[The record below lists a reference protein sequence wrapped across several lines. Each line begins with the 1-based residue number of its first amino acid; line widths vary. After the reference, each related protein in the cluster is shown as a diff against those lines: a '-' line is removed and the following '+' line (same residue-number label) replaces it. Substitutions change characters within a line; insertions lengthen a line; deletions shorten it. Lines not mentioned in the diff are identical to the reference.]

1 MINNVKKAIAILV
14 ALTLILS
21 FSSCAAVDELTGA
34 LDSAVQTIEDKLD
47 ETVSGISGMFASFTG
62 NITDALSSLIP
73 KAETDEDKIVKVVQ
87 KFEKSVNKC
96 DYSGML
102 ECFEPYV
109 SKGFGSMLNL
119 AGGLSGALL
128 GIDIDLQ
135 DIVNLMPLLADS
147 GLLEMSGGEM
157 PKIKLSV
164 DDIQINEDAATATL
178 TAKVTRDGQTE
189 TASAPFSFVRDNGEW
204 YFSLS
209 SLMS

>member
-47 ETVSGISGMFASFTG
+47 ETVSGISGTFASFTG